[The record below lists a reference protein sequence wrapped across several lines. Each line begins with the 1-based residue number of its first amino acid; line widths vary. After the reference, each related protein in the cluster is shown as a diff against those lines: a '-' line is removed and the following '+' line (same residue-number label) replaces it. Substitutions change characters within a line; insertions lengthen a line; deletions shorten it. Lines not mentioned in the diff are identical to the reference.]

1 METASKESQIVLAI
15 QSLQNDP
22 NLTRRAAARTYNV
35 SETSLRR
42 RMNGTRARQDTRP
55 NSTRLTEL
63 EENVIVTYIME
74 LDSRGFAPRMPDV
87 EEMANVILAE
97 RDASRV
103 GIHWASN
110 FVKRQPQL
118 RTRLSRVYDYQRAL
132 CEDPEKIAAWF
143 ELFRNIKAKYT
154 VLDED
159 LYNFDETG
167 FIMGQIA
174 SSMVVTGA
182 DRDGKRKKV

>member
-1 METASKESQIVLAI
+1 METASKESQMVLAI

-63 EENVIVTYIME
+63 EENVIVTYIMD

-87 EEMANVILAE
+87 EDMANVILAV
-97 RDASRV
+97 RNASRV
-103 GIHWASN
+103 G
-110 FVKRQPQL
+110 
-118 RTRLSRVYDYQRAL
+118 TR
-132 CEDPEKIAAWF
+132 
-143 ELFRNIKAKYT
+143 
-154 VLDED
+154 
-159 LYNFDETG
+159 
-167 FIMGQIA
+167 
-174 SSMVVTGA
+174 
-182 DRDGKRKKV
+182 